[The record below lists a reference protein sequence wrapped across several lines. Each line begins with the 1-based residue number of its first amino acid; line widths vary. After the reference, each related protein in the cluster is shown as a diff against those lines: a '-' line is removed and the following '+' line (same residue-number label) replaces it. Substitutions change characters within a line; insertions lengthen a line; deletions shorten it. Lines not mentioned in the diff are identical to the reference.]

1 MTVHRMKWLLL
12 GVGIVLFAWTTMREA
27 QARQGA
33 ASSREAQA
41 RQGAASSREAQAR
54 QGAASSREAQARQG
68 AASSKAQQ
76 VKKIDD
82 KALKNAEKG
91 TEWLS
96 NGMNWGEQR
105 YSPMTQINPE
115 NVGKLAL
122 AWSYELG
129 QGGGSQQATPLYS
142 NGVLYTV
149 TNWSI
154 VAAVDAKTGKEIW
167 RYDPEADRTM
177 TQPGKSRLCCGVNSR
192 GIALYE
198 GKVLV
203 PVVDG
208 RMQALDAATGKL
220 LWTSWAIPEP
230 KEGEISPYSITM
242 AARVAKGKVFIGNAG
257 AEFPPFRGYVS
268 AFDVNTGK
276 ELWRLY
282 TTPGDPSKGF
292 ESKAMEA
299 AAKTWAG
306 EWWKMGGG
314 GSMWDGMA
322 YDPDE
327 NLLYIGT
334 GNGTVWSSDVR
345 NGGREKTHLDN
356 LYIASILA
364 INADTG
370 QLKWHYQCT
379 PGDEWDYDAIQHL
392 LLADIRINNKNRKVI
407 MQANK
412 NGYFYVIDRTNG
424 EFISASEMSQVSWAR
439 GIDPKTGRPDIHPDA
454 LYSDEKGV
462 TVYPVQMHNT
472 SQMSFNPITG
482 LIYVPIAVENTFSFV
497 AAKTYT
503 ATPGSQNFGL
513 NLAGARGGTPMA
525 SPPPHGPERMNPDGS
540 KVRGGILTAW
550 DPVTQKERWFALG
563 GGQTGGG
570 TLSLGSNLVV
580 QTLSNGHMKAFTADK
595 GDQLLDLTLPLT
607 AGTGPPMTFMLEGKQ
622 YIAVMAGT
630 GAGQRGFGGGG
641 GGGAGRGRGAAPGAA
656 AAPQE
661 LTAAAAQRGQN
672 PPPAA
677 APAANNPKLLVY
689 AVQ

>member
-1 MTVHRMKWLLL
+1 MTAQRMKWLLL
-12 GVGIVLFAWTTMREA
+12 GVPGIFFFTWATLAV
-27 QARQGA
+27 QQ
-33 ASSREAQA
+33 
-41 RQGAASSREAQAR
+41 
-54 QGAASSREAQARQG
+54 
-68 AASSKAQQ
+68 QQ
-76 VKKIDD
+76 VKRIDD
-82 KALKNAEKG
+82 KTLKATAKS
-91 TEWLS
+91 TEWLT
-96 NGMNWGEQR
+96 NGMNWAEQR
-105 YSPMTQINPE
+105 YSTMTQINPQ
-115 NVGKLAL
+115 NISKLAL

-129 QGGGSQQATPLYS
+129 PGGGSQQATPLYS

-177 TQPGKSRLCCGVNSR
+177 NQPGTSRLCCGVNSR

-220 LWTSWAIPEP
+220 LWSSWAIPEP
-230 KEGEISPYSITM
+230 KEGEVSPYSITM

-276 ELWRLY
+276 EIWRFY

-292 ESKAMEA
+292 ENKSMEA
-299 AAKTWAG
+299 AAKTWSG

-322 YDPDE
+322 YDPEE

-334 GNGTVWSSDVR
+334 GNGTVWSSDIR
-345 NGGREKTHLDN
+345 NGGRETTHLDN

-370 QLKWHYQCT
+370 VLKWHFQCT

-392 LLADIRINNKNRKVI
+392 VLADIKINNHNRKVI

-424 EFISASEMSQVSWAR
+424 EFISASEMSQVSWAK

-454 LYSDEKGV
+454 LYSSKKGT

-472 SQMSFNPITG
+472 SQMSFNPNTG

-497 AAKTYT
+497 AAENYT
-503 ATPGSQNFGL
+503 PTPGNQNFGL
-513 NLAGARGGTPMA
+513 NLGGARGGTPMA
-525 SPPPHGPERMNPDGS
+525 SPPPHGPSRMNPDGS
-540 KVRGGILTAW
+540 KVRGGILSAW
-550 DPVTQKERWFALG
+550 DPATQQERWFALG

-570 TLSLGSNLVV
+570 TLSLASNIVI

-595 GDQLLDLTLPLT
+595 GDQLLDMTLPVT
-607 AGTGPPMTFMLEGKQ
+607 AGVGPPMTFLLDGKQ
-622 YIAVMAGT
+622 YIAVMGGT
-630 GAGQRGFGGGG
+630 GLVRGFGVG
-641 GGGAGRGRGAAPGAA
+641 GGGAGGRGAGGRGGAGGPGRGAPPADG

-661 LTAAAAQRGQN
+661 PTAAAAQRGNN
-672 PPPAA
+672 PPPAP
-677 APAANNPKLLVY
+677 APVAPGTNNNPKLLVY
-689 AVQ
+689 AVQN

>member
-1 MTVHRMKWLLL
+1 MTLQRLKWLLL
-12 GVGIVLFAWTTMREA
+12 GIPGIVLITWTTLA
-27 QARQGA
+27 V
-33 ASSREAQA
+33 
-41 RQGAASSREAQAR
+41 
-54 QGAASSREAQARQG
+54 
-68 AASSKAQQ
+68 QQ
-76 VKKIDD
+76 KVKKIDD
-82 KALKNAEKG
+82 GALKTAGKG
-91 TEWLS
+91 TEWLT

-105 YSPMTQINPE
+105 YSTMTQINPQ

-129 QGGGSQQATPLYS
+129 PGGGSQQATPLYS
-142 NGVLYTV
+142 NGVVYTV

-192 GIALYE
+192 GVALYE

-203 PVVDG
+203 PVIDG

-220 LWTSWAIPEP
+220 LWSSWAIPQP
-230 KEGEISPYSITM
+230 KEGEVSPYSITM

-276 ELWRLY
+276 ELWKFY

-327 NLLYIGT
+327 NLLYVGT
-334 GNGTVWSSDVR
+334 GNGTVWSADVR

-356 LYIASILA
+356 LYIASIVA

-392 LLADIRINNKNRKVI
+392 LLADIRINNRNRKVI

-424 EFISASEMSQVSWAR
+424 EFISASEMSQVSWAK

-472 SQMSFNPITG
+472 SQMSFNPNTG

-497 AAKTYT
+497 AAKSYS

-513 NLAGARGGTPMA
+513 NLAGARGGIPMA
-525 SPPPHGPERMNPDGS
+525 SPPPHGPDRKNADGS
-540 KVRGGILTAW
+540 KVRGGILSAW
-550 DPVTQKERWFALG
+550 DPATQQERWFAPG

-570 TLSLGSNLVV
+570 TLSLASNLVF
-580 QTLSNGHMKAFTADK
+580 QTLSNGHLKAFTADK
-595 GDQLLDLTLPLT
+595 GEQLLDLTLGVN
-607 AGTGPPMTFMLEGKQ
+607 AGTGPPMTFMFEGKQ
-622 YIAVMAGT
+622 YIAVMGGT
-630 GAGQRGFGGGG
+630 GAGPRGFGGGG
-641 GGGAGRGRGAAPGAA
+641 GGGGGGGRGAGPGGPGGPGRGAPPAAGAG
-656 AAPQE
+656 AAPQQE
-661 LTAAAAQRGQN
+661 ATAAAAQRGN
-672 PPPAA
+672 NVPPAPA
-677 APAANNPKLLVY
+677 APGANNPKLLVY
-689 AVQ
+689 TVQN

>member
-1 MTVHRMKWLLL
+1 MTAQRVKWLLL
-12 GVGIVLFAWTTMREA
+12 GISGIVLITWTTLRVA

-33 ASSREAQA
+33 ALRTVQQQA
-41 RQGAASSREAQAR
+41 
-54 QGAASSREAQARQG
+54 
-68 AASSKAQQ
+68 

-82 KALKNAEKG
+82 KALKNSGKT
-91 TEWLS
+91 TEWLN
-96 NGMNWGEQR
+96 NGMNWAEDR
-105 YSPMTQINPE
+105 YSTMTQINPQ
-115 NVGKLAL
+115 NIGKLAL

-129 QGGGSQQATPLYS
+129 AGGGSQQATPLFS
-142 NGVLYTV
+142 NGILYTV

-203 PVVDG
+203 PVIDG

-220 LWTSWAIPEP
+220 LWTSWAIPQP
-230 KEGEISPYSITM
+230 KEGEISSYSITM

-276 ELWRLY
+276 EIWKFY
-282 TTPGDPSKGF
+282 ITPGDPSKGF
-292 ESKAMEA
+292 ENKALEA
-299 AAKTWAG
+299 AAKTWGG

-314 GSMWDGMA
+314 GSLWDGMA

-327 NLLYIGT
+327 NLLYVGT
-334 GNGTVWSSDVR
+334 GNGAVWSADVR
-345 NGGREKTHLDN
+345 NGSQGARLDN
-356 LYIASILA
+356 LYVASIIA

-392 LLADIRINNKNRKVI
+392 LLADIKINNRNRKVI

-424 EFISASEMSQVSWAR
+424 EFISASEMSQVSWAK

-454 LYSDEKGV
+454 LYSSKKGV

-472 SQMSFNPITG
+472 SQMSFNPNTG

-497 AAKTYT
+497 AAESYT
-503 ATPGSQNFGL
+503 PTPGNQNFGL
-513 NLAGARGGTPMA
+513 NLGGARGGVPMA
-525 SPPPHGPERMNPDGS
+525 SPPPHGPDRKNPDGS

-550 DPVTQKERWFALG
+550 DPATQKERWFALG

-570 TLSLGSNLVV
+570 TLSLASNIVI
-580 QTLSNGHMKAFTADK
+580 QTLGNGHMKAFSADK
-595 GDQLLDLTLPLT
+595 GEQLLDVTMPVN
-607 AGTGPPMTFMLEGKQ
+607 AGTGPPMTFMLDGKQ
-622 YIAVMAGT
+622 YIAVMGGT
-630 GAGQRGFGGGG
+630 GAGQRGGGGG
-641 GGGAGRGRGAAPGAA
+641 RGGRGAGPGGGSPGRGAPPAA
-656 AAPQE
+656 GAAPQQE
-661 LTAAAAQRGQN
+661 ATAAAAQRGN
-672 PPPAA
+672 DLPPAPA
-677 APAANNPKLLVY
+677 APATNNNPKLLVY
-689 AVQ
+689 AVPN

>member
-1 MTVHRMKWLLL
+1 MTLPRMTGLL
-12 GVGIVLFAWTTMREA
+12 VGLPAIVLFTWTPPA
-27 QARQGA
+27 VG
-33 ASSREAQA
+33 
-41 RQGAASSREAQAR
+41 
-54 QGAASSREAQARQG
+54 
-68 AASSKAQQ
+68 QQ

-82 KALKNAEKG
+82 KALRAAGKG
-91 TEWLS
+91 TEWPS
-96 NGMNWGEQR
+96 NGMDWSEQR
-105 YSPMTQINPE
+105 YSTMAQINPG
-115 NVGKLAL
+115 NVSKLAS

-129 QGGGSQQATPLYS
+129 PGGGSQQATPLYS
-142 NGVLYTV
+142 NGILYTV

-167 RYDPEADRTM
+167 RYDPDADRTM

-192 GIALYE
+192 GIALYQ

-203 PVVDG
+203 PVIDG

-220 LWTSWAIPEP
+220 LWSSWAIPEP
-230 KEGEISPYSITM
+230 KDGEVSPYSLTM

-276 ELWRLY
+276 ELWKFY

-292 ESKAMEA
+292 ENKSMEA

-334 GNGTVWSSDVR
+334 GNGSVWSSDVR
-345 NGGREKTHLDN
+345 NGGRQTTHLDN

-392 LLADIRINNKNRKVI
+392 LLADIRIDNRNRKVV

-424 EFISASEMSQVSWAR
+424 EFISASEMSQVSWAT

-454 LYSDEKGV
+454 LYSSKKGV

-472 SQMSFNPITG
+472 SQMSFNPNTG
-482 LIYVPIAVENTFSFV
+482 LVYVPIAVENTFSFV
-497 AAKTYT
+497 AAETYT
-503 ATPGSQNFGL
+503 PTPGSQNFGL
-513 NLAGARGGTPMA
+513 NLGAARGGTPMA
-525 SPPPHGPERMNPDGS
+525 SPPPHGPERKNPDGS
-540 KVRGGILTAW
+540 KVRGGILSAW
-550 DPVTQKERWFALG
+550 DPATQKERWFALG

-570 TLSLGSNLVV
+570 TLSLASNLVI

-595 GDQLLDLTLPLT
+595 GEQLLDITLP
-607 AGTGPPMTFMLEGKQ
+607 ASSGVGPPMTYMLDGKQ

-630 GAGQRGFGGGG
+630 GAFGR
-641 GGGAGRGRGAAPGAA
+641 GGAGRGGRGGPPGGAASLEA
-656 AAPQE
+656 
-661 LTAAAAQRGQN
+661 TAAAAQGGN
-672 PPPAA
+672 NVPP
-677 APAANNPKLLVY
+677 APAAVVTNNNPKLLVY
-689 AVQ
+689 SVPN

>member
-1 MTVHRMKWLLL
+1 MVFLT
-12 GVGIVLFAWTTMREA
+12 WTSLA
-27 QARQGA
+27 PG
-33 ASSREAQA
+33 
-41 RQGAASSREAQAR
+41 
-54 QGAASSREAQARQG
+54 
-68 AASSKAQQ
+68 QQ

-82 KALKNAEKG
+82 KVLKDAGKG
-91 TEWLS
+91 TEWMI
-96 NGMNWGEQR
+96 NGMNWSEQR
-105 YSPMTQINPE
+105 YSTMTQINPA

-129 QGGGSQQATPLYS
+129 PGGGNQQATPLYS
-142 NGVLYTV
+142 NGVVYTV

-167 RYDPEADRTM
+167 RYDPQADRTM

-203 PVVDG
+203 PVIDG

-220 LWTSWAIPEP
+220 LWSSWAIPEP
-230 KEGEISPYSITM
+230 KEGEQSSYSLTM

-276 ELWRLY
+276 ELWKFY

-292 ESKAMEA
+292 ENKAMEA
-299 AAKTWAG
+299 AAKTWGG

-327 NLLYIGT
+327 NLLYVGT
-334 GNGTVWSSDVR
+334 GNGSVWSADVR
-345 NGGREKTHLDN
+345 NGGRQEKLLDN
-356 LYIASILA
+356 LYVASIIA

-392 LLADIRINNKNRKVI
+392 LLADIKIGNRTRKAV

-412 NGYFYVIDRTNG
+412 NGYFYVIDRSSG
-424 EFISASEMSQVSWAR
+424 EFISATEMSQVSWAT
-439 GIDPKTGRPDIHPDA
+439 GIDEKTGRPIVHPDA
-454 LYSDEKGV
+454 QYSSKQGV

-472 SQMSFNPITG
+472 SQMSFNPNTG

-497 AAKTYT
+497 ASEGYT
-503 ATPGSQNFGL
+503 PTPGNQNFGL
-513 NLAGARGGTPMA
+513 NLGAARGGTPMA
-525 SPPPHGPERMNPDGS
+525 SPPPHGPDRKNADGS
-540 KVRGGILTAW
+540 KVRGGILSAW
-550 DPVTQKERWFALG
+550 DPATRTERWFAPG
-563 GGQTGGG
+563 GGQSGGG
-570 TLSLGSNLVV
+570 TLSLASNLVI
-580 QTLSNGHMKAFTADK
+580 QTLGNGHLKAFTADK
-595 GDQLLDLTLPLT
+595 GEPLLDIQLPLT
-607 AGTGPPMTFMLEGKQ
+607 SGTGPPMTFMDGGKQ
-622 YIAVMAGT
+622 YIAVFAGT
-630 GAGQRGFGGGG
+630 GSLGRGGFGGGG
-641 GGGAGRGRGAAPGAA
+641 GGRGAAPGGRGP
-656 AAPQE
+656 APAE
-661 LTAAAAQRGQN
+661 PTAAAAQGANN
-672 PPPAA
+672 PPPAPV
-677 APAANNPKLLVY
+677 APVTNNNPKLFVY
-689 AVQ
+689 AVPN

>member
-1 MTVHRMKWLLL
+1 MTLRRTVWLCLGLPAILL
-12 GVGIVLFAWTTMREA
+12 FTCTTLAVGQPLNR
-27 QARQGA
+27 
-33 ASSREAQA
+33 
-41 RQGAASSREAQAR
+41 
-54 QGAASSREAQARQG
+54 
-68 AASSKAQQ
+68 
-76 VKKIDD
+76 IDD
-82 KALKNAEKG
+82 KALKAAGKG

-96 NGMNWGEQR
+96 NGMDWGEQR
-105 YSPMTQINPE
+105 YSNMTQIDPG
-115 NVGKLAL
+115 NVGKLVL

-129 QGGGSQQATPLYS
+129 TGGGNQQATPLYS

-167 RYDPEADRTM
+167 RYDPDADRTM

-203 PVVDG
+203 PVIDG
-208 RMQALDAATGKL
+208 RMQALEAATGKL
-220 LWTSWAIPEP
+220 LWSSWAIPEP
-230 KEGEISPYSITM
+230 KEGEISSYSLTM

-276 ELWRLY
+276 ELWRFY

-292 ESKAMEA
+292 ENKAMEA

-322 YDPDE
+322 YDSDE
-327 NLLYIGT
+327 NLLYVGT

-345 NGGREKTHLDN
+345 NGGRQTKQLDN

-364 INADTG
+364 LDADTG

-392 LLADIRINNKNRKVI
+392 MLADIRINNRTRKVI

-412 NGYFYVIDRTNG
+412 NGYFYVIDRTTG
-424 EFISASEMSQVSWAR
+424 EFLSASEMSQVSWAT
-439 GIDPKTGRPDIHPDA
+439 GIDPKTGRPNIHPDA

-472 SQMSFNPITG
+472 SQMSFNPSTG
-482 LIYVPIAVENTFSFV
+482 LVYVPIAVENTFSFV
-497 AAKTYT
+497 AAKSY
-503 ATPGSQNFGL
+503 APTPGAQNFGL
-513 NLAGARGGTPMA
+513 NLGAARGGTPMA
-525 SPPPHGPERMNPDGS
+525 SPPPHGPERKNPDGS
-540 KVRGGILTAW
+540 KVQGGILSAW
-550 DPVTQKERWFALG
+550 DPATQKDRWFALG
-563 GGQTGGG
+563 GGQSGGG
-570 TLSLGSNLVV
+570 TLSLASNLVI
-580 QTLSNGHMKAFTADK
+580 QTLSNGRMKAFTADK
-595 GDQLLDLTLPLT
+595 GEQLLDIALPVN
-607 AGTGPPMTFMLEGKQ
+607 GGVGPPMTFMLDGKQ
-622 YIAVMAGT
+622 FIAVMGGT
-630 GAGQRGFGGGG
+630 GL
-641 GGGAGRGRGAAPGAA
+641 AGRGRGGRGAGPGRAGDAGRGAPPKAGA
-656 AAPQE
+656 PPLE
-661 LTAAAAQRGQN
+661 PTAAAAQAGN
-672 PPPAA
+672 NVPPVQAA
-677 APAANNPKLLVY
+677 AAANNNPKLLVY
-689 AVQ
+689 AVAN